1 VGRRNFLVEG
11 VSGTGKT
18 AVCDE
23 LQRRG
28 YQAVHGDRQ
37 LAYQGDPAT
46 GLPVA
51 GRSHDHH
58 LWRVEQVRALVA
70 DHDAA
75 ETFLCGGS
83 RNSAEF
89 IGLLD
94 AVFVLVVDLDT
105 LRRRLDQRPD
115 DDWGGRGPERDLVE
129 RLHQSGKDT
138 PDGIVID
145 ATAPLARV
153 VDQILDKALVSRGRS
168 HDGG

>member
-1 VGRRNFLVEG
+1 M
-11 VSGTGKT
+11 
-18 AVCDE
+18 
-23 LQRRG
+23 
-28 YQAVHGDRQ
+28 
-37 LAYQGDPAT
+37 
-46 GLPVA
+46 A

-83 RNSAEF
+83 RNSAAF

-105 LRRRLDQRPD
+105 LRWRLDQRPD
-115 DDWGGRGPERDLVE
+115 DEWGGRGPERELVE
-129 RLHQSGKDT
+129 RLHQSGEDT
-138 PDGIVID
+138 PDGVVID

-153 VDQILDKALVSRGRS
+153 VDEILEKAAMTRGRS
-168 HDGG
+168 RGGA